1 MLTLEI
7 PGTEVFSSEKQE
19 FLYGDSTVVRMEHS
33 LASISKWESFWKK
46 PFLGKE
52 EKTSE
57 EILSYIEFMCLTP
70 DIPRDVFL
78 RLSEENYRDIN
89 TYIGQEMTATWF
101 SENSAGKIS
110 REIITSEIIYY
121 WMFSL
126 QLPLECEMWHFNRLM
141 AQIKVINLKNQPKK
155 KMSQQEVLAQQ
166 RELNQKRR
174 AEANHY

>member
-1 MLTLEI
+1 MLVLEI
-7 PGTEVFSSEKQE
+7 PGTEEFDSEKQE
-19 FLYGDSTVVRMEHS
+19 FLYSDSTVVRMEHS

-70 DIPRDVFL
+70 DVPREVFL

-89 TYIGQEMTATWF
+89 DYIGQEMTATWF
-101 SENSAGKIS
+101 SENANGKIS

-126 QLPLECEMWHFNRLM
+126 QLPLECETWHFNRLT